1 MEIKELV
8 KLVADN
14 GIGVGSFAALMF
26 FGYKLTSSMGVFLTN
41 HLVHLQDTFE
51 EISSKLDKVIENT
64 YEKKR

>member
-8 KLVADN
+8 KLVVEN
-14 GIGVGSFAALMF
+14 GLGVGSFVALFF
-26 FGYKLTSSMGVFLTN
+26 FGYKLTSSIGVFLTN
-41 HLVHLQDTFE
+41 HLVHLQNTLE